1 MVTPVE
7 IALGYHAGQEEV
19 SRDPARFKVLAAGR
33 RWGKTRLGISES
45 LHVASKGGR
54 AWWVAPT
61 YPIAMEGW
69 RPLRAMGHEIP
80 GAQVREADRE
90 LRLPGGGVIEVRS
103 ADNPQRL
110 RGAGLDLVV
119 LDEAAFMA
127 AETWTEALRPS
138 LSDRQG
144 SALFIST
151 PMGHNWFWDLYE
163 RARVLDGW
171 SQWRFPTSSNP
182 RIDPA
187 ELDQARTELGTLVFS
202 QEFDAEFVDM
212 GGQVF
217 HRDWMRYCTIRAEK
231 SEAATVELE
240 SETVDVQDLRR
251 FVTVD
256 LAASTKEH
264 ADYTAIAVTGFDGT
278 NLIVLDVLRR
288 RLEGPDILPAVRRLQ
303 QLWDVPVVHIERTGF
318 QLALIQQARRDGM
331 AVKELRADR
340 DKISRSLPLQA
351 RMEAGNVWFP
361 RDAPWMG
368 ELQRELLA
376 FPNAAHDDQVDALAY
391 AAVLVGQ
398 PNREWRFG

>member
-1 MVTPVE
+1 VVTGVE
-7 IALGYHAGQEEV
+7 IRLDYHQGQEEV

-45 LHVASKGGR
+45 LHVASNGGR

-69 RPLRAMGHEIP
+69 RPLRVIGHGIP

-127 AETWTEALRPS
+127 EETWSEALRPS
-138 LSDRQG
+138 LSDRRG
-144 SALFIST
+144 GALFIST
-151 PMGHNWFWDLYE
+151 PKGHNWFWDLHE
-163 RARVLDGW
+163 RAGDLDSW
-171 SQWRFPTSSNP
+171 SQWRYPTSSNP
-182 RIDPA
+182 RIDSA
-187 ELDQARTELGTLVFS
+187 ELDQARIELGSLVFS
-202 QEFDAEFVDM
+202 QEYDAEFVDM

-217 HRDWMRYCTIRAEK
+217 HRDWLRYCTIRTTSSGDAI
-231 SEAATVELE
+231 VELE
-240 SETVDVQDLRR
+240 SGTVDVQDLRR
-251 FVTVD
+251 FITVD

-264 ADYTAIAVTGFDGT
+264 ADYTVIAVTGFDGT

-288 RLEGPDILPAVRRLQ
+288 RLEGPDILPAIRRIMNH
-303 QLWDVPVVHIERTGF
+303 WNASVVHIERTGF

-340 DKISRSLPLQA
+340 DKLSRSLPLQA
-351 RMEAGNVWFP
+351 RMEAGHVWFP
-361 RDAPWMG
+361 KHASWLG
-368 ELQRELLA
+368 ELERELLA
-376 FPNAAHDDQVDALAY
+376 FPNAGHDDQVDAISY
-391 AAVLVGQ
+391 AALLVGRQ
-398 PNREWRFG
+398 KREWGAA